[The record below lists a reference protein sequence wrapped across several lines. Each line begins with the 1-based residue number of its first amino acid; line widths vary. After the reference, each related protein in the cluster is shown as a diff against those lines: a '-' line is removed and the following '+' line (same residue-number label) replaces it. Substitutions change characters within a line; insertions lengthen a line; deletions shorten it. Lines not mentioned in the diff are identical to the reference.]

1 MTRLSAVLMAAGL
14 AAGAVGCAHCDT
26 CDDFPTPC
34 VGPNCGG
41 GPMGV
46 YAMAS
51 GPVSYTA
58 PAGTVTSAPAGAQLG
73 PVNDSAGP
81 VPPAPGAGSTP
92 AAAPPTPSPFE
103 SKPSTPSPTP
113 PLPGEPTAPRSRPG
127 S

>member
-46 YAMAS
+46 YAMSS
-51 GPVSYTA
+51 GPVSY
-58 PAGTVTSAPAGAQLG
+58 SAPAGAALG
-73 PVNDSAGP
+73 PANDGAGP
-81 VPPAPGAGSTP
+81 APTAPAAGTPP

-103 SKPSTPSPTP
+103 SKPTTPSPTP

>member
-51 GPVSYTA
+51 GPVSYSA
-58 PAGTVTSAPAGAQLG
+58 PAGATTSAPAGAALA
-73 PVNDSAGP
+73 PANDGAGP
-81 VPPAPGAGSTP
+81 APTAPAAGAPP

-103 SKPSTPSPTP
+103 SKPTTPTPTP